1 MKLLDNLRYKKKYAQ
16 LTDQEKE
23 LLELVRIKERTIIQ
37 LQQRG
42 IKNPRSV
49 LRNICKKG
57 IKNVTCTESVFTWEE
72 NNG

>member
-49 LRNICKKG
+49 LRNIRNKG
-57 IKNVTCTESVFTWEE
+57 IKNVTCTESVFTWEDK
-72 NNG
+72 